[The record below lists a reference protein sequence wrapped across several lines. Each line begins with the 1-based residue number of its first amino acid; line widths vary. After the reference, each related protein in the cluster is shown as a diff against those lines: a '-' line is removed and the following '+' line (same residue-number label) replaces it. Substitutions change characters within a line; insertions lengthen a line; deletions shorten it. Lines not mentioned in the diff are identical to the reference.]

1 MERVSGQL
9 IIPSENWVVFCKHMN
24 VLTEMLSMV
33 EPHGKVSSEI
43 PAILLGVP
51 QKLANIIVHHL
62 IGLDITANINIG
74 YAKELVEEALSYHY
88 KMPMKFIID

>member
-9 IIPSENWVVFCKHMN
+9 SIPTENWVIFCKYMD
-24 VLTEMLSMV
+24 VLTDMIPV
-33 EPHGKVSSEI
+33 IDAHDKIISEI
-43 PAILLGVP
+43 PSILLGVP

-62 IGLDITANINIG
+62 IGLDIMGNIG

-88 KMPMKFIID
+88 KMPMTLVID

>member
-9 IIPSENWVVFCKHMN
+9 RIPNENWGVFCKHMD
-24 VLTEMLSMV
+24 VLTEMLTMV
-33 EPHGKVSSEI
+33 EPHNKISSEI

-62 IGLDITANINIG
+62 IGLDIMANIG

-88 KMPMKFIID
+88 KMPMTLVIG

>member
-9 IIPSENWVVFCKHMN
+9 RIPSENWVVFCKHMN

-33 EPHGKVSSEI
+33 EPHAKVSSEI
-43 PAILLGVP
+43 PAIVLGVP

-62 IGLDITANINIG
+62 IGLDITANFG
-74 YAKELVEEALSYHY
+74 YAEELVEEALSYHY